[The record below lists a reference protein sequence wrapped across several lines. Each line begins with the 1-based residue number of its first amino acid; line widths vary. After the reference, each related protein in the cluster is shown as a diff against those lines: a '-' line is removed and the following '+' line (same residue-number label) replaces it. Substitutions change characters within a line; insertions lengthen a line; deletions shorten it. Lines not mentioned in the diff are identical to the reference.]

1 LARAAKALSAFAAVA
16 LVVLIAPAG
25 AGAIA
30 TLSPTYYDFG
40 PTALKSTKTIR
51 FELST
56 SCPDDPNQLLLQ
68 CQQPEEGPLPVFIQI
83 SGSFTQT
90 NNCPATMPR
99 VETVSTCSIWV
110 TFPPAALG
118 PSQGRLSTGSPA
130 NGAPSSLL
138 AGTGTPAVNQPA
150 KKKCRKV
157 AKRASASAK
166 AKAKAKKCLRRKGKS

>member
-1 LARAAKALSAFAAVA
+1 M
-16 LVVLIAPAG
+16 VLIAPAG

-40 PTALKSTKTIR
+40 PTAIKSSKTVR

-56 SCPDDPNQLLLQ
+56 SCPDDPNLPLLQ
-68 CQQPEEGPLPVFIQI
+68 CREPQEGPLQVSIGITGWF
-83 SGSFTQT
+83 SQT
-90 NNCPATMPR
+90 NNCPASMPR
-99 VETVSTCSIWV
+99 VATVSTCSIWV

-118 PSQGRLSTGSPA
+118 PSQGQLSTGSPA

-138 AGTGTPAVNQPA
+138 AGTATPAVKPPA
-150 KKKCRKV
+150 KKKCRKA

-166 AKAKAKKCLRRKGKS
+166 AKLKKCLRRKGKR